1 METVKGAPPSRN
13 RDGSIMFRPP
23 GGLRRVVG
31 DFASR
36 FRAKGAT
43 SPDTAMTP
51 QELGLPPRF
60 EEAMKRRLGATG
72 IFVEVDGTGKYYL
85 DEARLQQIQQQR
97 AARGWRDGAGGVGGG
112 VGWASRGTMIALRMV
127 RMVIGLAVVVLVLS
141 NILFVEST
149 ALRLVILGL
158 AALWVVLTVFQLYYL
173 SRGRSRRANAG
184 RPWVTSSSA

>member
-1 METVKGAPPSRN
+1 
-13 RDGSIMFRPP
+13 
-23 GGLRRVVG
+23 VVG
-31 DFASR
+31 DLVSR

-43 SPDTAMTP
+43 SPDKAMTP

-72 IFVEVDGTGKYYL
+72 IFVEVAGTGKYYL
-85 DEARLQQIQQQR
+85 DEARLQLIQQQR
-97 AARGWRDGAGGVGGG
+97 AAAPRGWGDGAGGGGGG

-158 AALWVVLTVFQLYYL
+158 AVLWVVLTVFQVYYL
-173 SRGRSRRANAG
+173 SRVRHRWANAG
-184 RPWVTSSSA
+184 RPWTTGSPPSEVPPDPPASSSAS